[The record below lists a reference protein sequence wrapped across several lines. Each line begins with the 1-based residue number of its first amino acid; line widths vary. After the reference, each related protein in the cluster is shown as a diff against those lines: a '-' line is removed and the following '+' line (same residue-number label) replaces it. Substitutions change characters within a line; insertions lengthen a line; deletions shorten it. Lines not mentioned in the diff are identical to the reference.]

1 MTSVLFR
8 VRQRDIRQVRKRQYD
23 YGDRARS
30 NAVIRKKA
38 WSFQKL
44 KMARNI
50 LELSEELQP

>member
-8 VRQRDIRQVRKRQYD
+8 VRQRDIRQMSKRQYD
-23 YGDRARS
+23 YEGRARS
-30 NAVIRKKA
+30 NAVTRKKA

-50 LELSEELQP
+50 SELSEELQP